1 MAGPSDTTAEIIE
14 GEDISK
20 AFARIEDELLASM
33 MRNLERHTVDE
44 AAEGFQ
50 WTQWQAYQIAELER
64 YARANGLRYG
74 PEFDRLNSKMEE
86 AIRKAYESGRSE
98 AEADM
103 LLFARFMEDEG
114 APDPGRAQGFLR
126 MPKERMDALVRAT
139 HDDMM
144 RAEYATLRKAE
155 DIYRRTIFDAQVYAT
170 SGAGTYAKAIDMA
183 THDLIARGV
192 NGIRYRNGSWHG
204 IEEYSRMAVRTA
216 TKRAAMVAEGDARK
230 DWGVHTIFVNYRV
243 DACPECMEW
252 MGRVLID
259 DVYGGGTAEE
269 SKSTGYPLLSDA
281 MAQGLFH
288 PNCRDTSSTYFEGVS
303 ELPEKPTKREKIR
316 GMIRESYE
324 NDLDRA
330 EDDAERYRRLEHFS
344 LDMED
349 RRHYAELADD
359 ADQRASSA
367 MKALSVRDDTLIRV
381 TEHLESEGFPL
392 RDAAEAAGQVADAPD
407 NVREV
412 FMKYLPD
419 MKFNSLHYGGTAHY
433 DPAKRAVNI
442 SIASVKAGRE
452 WAPPWNV
459 LFHELGHLID
469 DVAVPRASW
478 NDSGWISMVRG
489 LGESVKKEGKALAFR
504 IKRENGFDTV
514 KRAWARIAHDLLD
527 GFVQT
532 PYAYGDVG
540 DLMGGASG
548 GSFMASGLPGHSGTY
563 YRGSEGLLN
572 LGTEAFAEFFSASI
586 DNPQSLVKLKEYFPD
601 SYRLFEEILEELANG

>member
-1 MAGPSDTTAEIIE
+1 MSDTAAEIIE

-103 LLFARFMEDEG
+103 LLFARFMGDEG

-139 HDDMM
+139 HEDMM

-183 THDLIARGV
+183 TRDFVAKGV

-252 MGRVLID
+252 MGRILID

-303 ELPEKPTKREKIR
+303 ELPEKPTKREKLR

-359 ADQRASSA
+359 ADQRA
-367 MKALSVRDDTLIRV
+367 
-381 TEHLESEGFPL
+381 ESIMGARSMASKL
-392 RDAAEAAGQVADAPD
+392 EAAGVSPEHAAQIADIAQGVDGKPSELFSDALDELQLHKAKGAQAFYDFEDRHITVNMEATAAGSAARSDKAP
-407 NVREV
+407 
-412 FMKYLPD
+412 FQT
-419 MKFNSLHYGGTAHY
+419 F
-433 DPAKRAVNI
+433 
-442 SIASVKAGRE
+442 
-452 WAPPWNV
+452 
-459 LFHELGHLID
+459 FHEFGHFLDNRSTGYGEVKVKHGRTLWRMSD
-469 DVAVPRASW
+469 DLSHR
-478 NDSGWISMVRG
+478 MG
-489 LGESVKKEGKALAFR
+489 LGE
-504 IKRENGFDTV
+504 TV
-514 KRAWARIAHDLLD
+514 KREVGELLKSIKAEH
-527 GFVQT
+527 GFGSISYAKEFLTNEVFEIRADNPMRLGGITDIFQGATNSTCCYSWWT
-532 PYAYGDVG
+532 PNHRKDYY
-540 DLMGGASG
+540 SG
-548 GSFMASGLPGHSGTY
+548 ESGLYNLSAETFAHFFECTMANP
-563 YRGSEGLLN
+563 EGLETLRHY
-572 LGTEAFAEFFSASI
+572 LPESYELF
-586 DNPQSLVKLKEYFPD
+586 LK
-601 SYRLFEEILEELANG
+601 ILEAM